1 MLTISTSFEMTLFDH
16 RRRQIQ
22 GRNAPLAAR
31 MRPRSL
37 GEMVGQEGL
46 ISEGRVLRQ
55 AIDQDRVPSMV
66 LWGPPGSG
74 KTTLARLVA
83 EVTKANF
90 IQLSAVTSGVAK
102 VREAVNEARHQ
113 LGEIG
118 RPTIL
123 FIDEIHRFSKSQQDA
138 LLPHVED
145 GTITLIG
152 ATTENPSFEV
162 IAPLLSRT
170 RVYTLAP
177 LDDEAIGTILDRA
190 LADEE
195 RGLGSSNARLAD
207 DARSFLLRVSG
218 GDARTALDALELAVE
233 SSAPGETGERI
244 VDVDTVEQALQRQAR
259 YDRLGDAHYDTI
271 SAFIKSIR
279 ASDPDAALYYLAR
292 MIDAGEDPMFIARRL
307 IVSAAE
313 DVGLGNPGAL
323 PVAVAA
329 QQAVHFVGM
338 PEGRIPLAEATVY
351 LATSQ
356 KSNSAYLGIDKAL
369 KDVRSSRDEPVPMHL
384 RNAPTRLMSE
394 LGYSE
399 GYLYPH
405 DYPGHFIES
414 ENLPEKLRGRR
425 YYEPGNLGAE
435 KPMADRLRRWWGDR
449 YAPPAEQA
457 DDSSQKPGT

>member
-1 MLTISTSFEMTLFDH
+1 
-16 RRRQIQ
+16 
-22 GRNAPLAAR
+22 
-31 MRPRSL
+31 MRPQCL
-37 GEMVGQEGL
+37 DEIVGQEHLVG
-46 ISEGRVLRQ
+46 EGRVLRQ
-55 AIDQDRVPSMV
+55 AIDKDRVPSLV

-74 KTTLARLVA
+74 KTTLARLISQL
-83 EVTKANF
+83 TKATF
-90 IQLSAVTSGVAK
+90 VQLSAVTSGVAD
-102 VREAVNEARHQ
+102 VRKAVSEARQQ

-118 RPTIL
+118 KPTIL

-162 IAPLLSRT
+162 IAPLQSRT

-177 LDDEAIGTILDRA
+177 LHDEAVSSIIDRA
-190 LADEE
+190 LGDKE
-195 RGLGSSNARLAD
+195 RGLGAFNASLTD
-207 DARSFLLRVSG
+207 EARSFLLRVSG

-233 SSAPGETGERI
+233 SSAPDEAGER
-244 VDVDTVEQALQRQAR
+244 VVNVETVEQALQRQAR

-279 ASDPDAALYYLAR
+279 ASDPDAAVYYLAR
-292 MIDAGEDPMFIARRL
+292 MIDAGEDPQFIARRL
-307 IVSAAE
+307 IVLAAE

-338 PEGRIPLAEATVY
+338 PEGRIPLSEATIY
-351 LATSQ
+351 LANSP
-356 KSNSAYLGIDKAL
+356 KSNSAYLAIDKAL

-384 RNAPTRLMSE
+384 RNAPTRLMRN

-399 GYLYPH
+399 GYRYPH
-405 DYPGHFIES
+405 DYPGHFVES
-414 ENLPEKLRGRR
+414 ENMPEKLRDRR
-425 YYEPGNLGAE
+425 YYVPGILGAE
-435 KPMADRLRRWWGDR
+435 KPMADRLRRWWGDK
-449 YAPPAEQA
+449 YVPAQDKV
-457 DDSSQKPGT
+457 DDANRNTER

>member
-1 MLTISTSFEMTLFDH
+1 MTLFDH
-16 RRRQIQ
+16 RRQQIQ

-31 MRPRSL
+31 MRPQSL
-37 GEMVGQEGL
+37 DEMVGQEGL
-46 ISEGRVLRQ
+46 VGEGRVLRQ

-74 KTTLARLVA
+74 KTTLARLIA
-83 EVTKANF
+83 QVTKATF
-90 IQLSAVTSGVAK
+90 IQLSAVTSGVAD
-102 VREAVNEARHQ
+102 VRKAVGEARDQ

-162 IAPLLSRT
+162 IAPLQSRT

-177 LDDEAIGTILDRA
+177 LPDEAIGTILDRG
-190 LADEE
+190 LADKD
-195 RGLGSSNARLAD
+195 RGLGTFNARLTEE
-207 DARSFLLRVSG
+207 ARSFLLRVSG
-218 GDARTALDALELAVE
+218 GDARTALDALELVVE
-233 SSAPGETGERI
+233 SSAPDGAGERV
-244 VDVDTVEQALQRQAR
+244 VDVDTVEQALQKQAR

-292 MIDAGEDPMFIARRL
+292 MIDAGEDPLFIARRL
-307 IVSAAE
+307 IVSASE

-351 LATSQ
+351 LANSP
-356 KSNSAYLGIDKAL
+356 KSNSAYLAIDKAL
-369 KDVRSSRDEPVPMHL
+369 KDVRSSRDEPVPMHM
-384 RNAPTRLMSE
+384 RNAPTRLMRN

-399 GYLYPH
+399 GYRYPH
-405 DYPGHFIES
+405 DYPDHFVAS

-425 YYEPGNLGAE
+425 YYVPGNLGAE
-435 KPMADRLRRWWGDR
+435 KPMADRLRRWWGEK
-449 YAPPAEQA
+449 YASPENTPDDPNRSPP
-457 DDSSQKPGT
+457 SP

>member
-1 MLTISTSFEMTLFDH
+1 MTLFDH
-16 RRRQIQ
+16 RRRQVQ

-37 GEMVGQEGL
+37 DEMVGQEGL

-102 VREAVNEARHQ
+102 VREAVSEARHQ

-190 LADEE
+190 LADDE

-233 SSAPGETGERI
+233 SSAPGETGERV

-369 KDVRSSRDEPVPMHL
+369 KDVRGSRDEPVPMHL

-405 DYPGHFIES
+405 DYPGHFVES

-425 YYEPGNLGAE
+425 YYEPGELGAE

-449 YAPPAEQA
+449 YAPPSEQA
-457 DDSSQKPGT
+457 DDSTRKPGT

>member
-1 MLTISTSFEMTLFDH
+1 MTLFDH

-22 GRNAPLAAR
+22 GRTAPLAAR

-37 GEMVGQEGL
+37 DEMVGQEGL

-83 EVTKANF
+83 QVTKSTF
-90 IQLSAVTSGVAK
+90 VQLSAVTSGVAN
-102 VREAVNEARHQ
+102 VREAVNEARQQ

-177 LDDEAIGTILDRA
+177 LDDEAVGTILDRA
-190 LADEE
+190 LADKD
-195 RGLGSSNARLAD
+195 RGLGTLSASLTD
-207 DARSFLLRVSG
+207 EARSFLLRVSG

-233 SSAPGETGERI
+233 SSEPNDSDERV
-244 VDVDTVEQALQRQAR
+244 VDVDTVEQAMQRQAR

-356 KSNSAYLGIDKAL
+356 KSNSAYTAIDKAL
-369 KDVRSSRDEPVPMHL
+369 KDVRNSRDEPIPMHL
-384 RNAPTRLMSE
+384 RNAPTRLMKE
-394 LGYSE
+394 LGYAE

-405 DYPGHFIES
+405 DYPGHFVES

-435 KPMADRLRRWWGDR
+435 KPMADRLRRWWGDK
-449 YAPPAEQA
+449 YAPPG
-457 DDSSQKPGT
+457 DGGSDPGLAPDA

>member
-1 MLTISTSFEMTLFDH
+1 MTLFDH
-16 RRRQIQ
+16 RRQQIQ

-31 MRPRSL
+31 MRPQSL
-37 GEMVGQEGL
+37 DEMVGQEGL
-46 ISEGRVLRQ
+46 VGEGRVLRQ
-55 AIDQDRVPSMV
+55 AIDHDRVPSMV

-74 KTTLARLVA
+74 KTTLARLISQL
-83 EVTKANF
+83 TKATF
-90 IQLSAVTSGVAK
+90 IQLSAVTSGVAD
-102 VREAVNEARHQ
+102 VRKAVGEARQQ

-162 IAPLLSRT
+162 IAPLQSRT

-177 LDDEAIGTILDRA
+177 LHDEAVGSIIDRA
-190 LADEE
+190 LGDNE
-195 RGLGSSNARLAD
+195 RGLGAFNASLTD
-207 DARSFLLRVSG
+207 EARSFLLRVSG

-233 SSAPGETGERI
+233 SSAPDGAGETV

-292 MIDAGEDPMFIARRL
+292 MIDAGEDPLFIARRL
-307 IVSAAE
+307 IVSASE

-338 PEGRIPLAEATVY
+338 PEGRIPLSEATIY
-351 LATSQ
+351 LANSP
-356 KSNSAYLGIDKAL
+356 KSNSAYLAIDKAL
-369 KDVRSSRDEPVPMHL
+369 KDVRSSRDEPVPMHM
-384 RNAPTRLMSE
+384 RNAPTRLMRN

-399 GYLYPH
+399 GYRYPH
-405 DYPGHFIES
+405 DYPGHFVAS

-425 YYEPGNLGAE
+425 YYVPGNLGAE
-435 KPMADRLRRWWGDR
+435 KPMADRLRRWWGDK
-449 YAPPAEQA
+449 YGPQDDMG
-457 DDSSQKPGT
+457 DDSNRKPNP

>member
-1 MLTISTSFEMTLFDH
+1 MTLFDH
-16 RRRQIQ
+16 RRQQIQ

-37 GEMVGQEGL
+37 DEMVGQEGL
-46 ISEGRVLRQ
+46 IGEGRVLRQ

-83 EVTKANF
+83 QVTKATF
-90 IQLSAVTSGVAK
+90 VQLSAVTSGVAD
-102 VREAVNEARHQ
+102 VRGAVNEARHQ

-177 LDDEAIGTILDRA
+177 LDDEAVGTILDRA
-190 LADEE
+190 LSDED
-195 RGLGSSNARLAD
+195 RGLGTLNARLVD
-207 DARSFLLRVSG
+207 EARSFLLRVSG

-233 SSAPGETGERI
+233 SSAPDESGERV
-244 VDVDTVEQALQRQAR
+244 VDVDTVEQAMQRQAR

-351 LATSQ
+351 LATSP
-356 KSNSAYLGIDKAL
+356 KSNSAYLAIDKAL
-369 KDVRSSRDEPVPMHL
+369 QDVRSSRDEPIPMHM
-384 RNAPTRLMSE
+384 RNAPTRLMKE
-394 LGYSE
+394 LGYAE
-399 GYLYPH
+399 GYRYPH
-405 DYPGHFIES
+405 DYPGHFVET

-425 YYEPGNLGAE
+425 YYEPGTLGAE
-435 KPMADRLRRWWGDR
+435 KPMADRLRRWWGDK
-449 YAPPAEQA
+449 YGPPVDKGAGS
-457 DDSSQKPGT
+457 DL

>member
-1 MLTISTSFEMTLFDH
+1 MTLFDH
-16 RRRQIQ
+16 RRQQIQ

-37 GEMVGQEGL
+37 EEMVGQQGL
-46 ISEGRVLRQ
+46 IGEGRVLRQ

-74 KTTLARLVA
+74 KTTLARLIA
-83 EVTKANF
+83 QVTRATF
-90 IQLSAVTSGVAK
+90 VQLSAVTSGVK
-102 VREAVNEARHQ
+102 NVREAVSEARQQ

-162 IAPLLSRT
+162 IAPLLSRS

-177 LDDEAIGTILDRA
+177 LDDEAVGTILERA
-190 LADEE
+190 LADED
-195 RGLGSSNARLAD
+195 RGLGSLNARLTD
-207 DARSFLLRVSG
+207 EARSFLLRVSG

-233 SSAPGETGERI
+233 SSSPDETGERV

-356 KSNSAYLGIDKAL
+356 KSNSAYLAIDKAL
-369 KDVRSSRDEPVPMHL
+369 KDVRNSRDEPIPMHM
-384 RNAPTRLMSE
+384 RNAPTRLMKE

-399 GYLYPH
+399 GYQYPH
-405 DYPGHFIES
+405 DYPGHFVES
-414 ENLPEKLRGRR
+414 ENLPERLRGRR
-425 YYEPGNLGAE
+425 YYEPGDLGAE
-435 KPMADRLRRWWGDR
+435 KPMADRLRRWWGDK
-449 YAPPAEQA
+449 YAPPGDGGSE
-457 DDSSQKPGT
+457 PGRTTDA

>member
-1 MLTISTSFEMTLFDH
+1 MTLFDH
-16 RRRQIQ
+16 RRQQIQ
-22 GRNAPLAAR
+22 GRTAPLAAR

-37 GEMVGQEGL
+37 DEMVGQEGL
-46 ISEGRVLRQ
+46 ISEGRVLRL
-55 AIDQDRVPSMV
+55 AIDQDRVPSIV

-74 KTTLARLVA
+74 KTTLARLIA
-83 EVTKANF
+83 QVTKATF
-90 IQLSAVTSGVAK
+90 VQLSAVTSGVAQ

-177 LDDEAIGTILDRA
+177 LNDEAVGTILDRA
-190 LADEE
+190 LADND
-195 RGLGSSNARLAD
+195 RGLGNLKACLTD
-207 DARSFLLRVSG
+207 EARSFLLRVSS

-233 SSAPGETGERI
+233 SSAPNESGERV
-244 VDVDTVEQALQRQAR
+244 VDVDTVEQAMQRQAR

-356 KSNSAYLGIDKAL
+356 KSNSAYLAIDKAL
-369 KDVRSSRDEPVPMHL
+369 SDVRSSRDEPIPMHM
-384 RNAPTRLMSE
+384 RNAPTRLMKE

-405 DYPGHFIES
+405 DYPGHFVES

-425 YYEPGNLGAE
+425 YYEPGTLGAE

-449 YAPPAEQA
+449 YAPPSTTG
-457 DDSSQKPGT
+457 DGSDP

>member
-1 MLTISTSFEMTLFDH
+1 MTLFDH

-22 GRNAPLAAR
+22 GRTAPLAAR

-37 GEMVGQEGL
+37 DEMVGQEGL

-83 EVTKANF
+83 QVTKSTF
-90 IQLSAVTSGVAK
+90 VQLSAVTSGVAN
-102 VREAVNEARHQ
+102 VREAVNEARQQ

-177 LDDEAIGTILDRA
+177 LDDEAVGTILDRA
-190 LADEE
+190 LADKD
-195 RGLGSSNARLAD
+195 RGLGTLNASLTD
-207 DARSFLLRVSG
+207 EARSFLLRVSG

-233 SSAPGETGERI
+233 SSEPNDSDERV
-244 VDVDTVEQALQRQAR
+244 VDVDTVEQAMQRQAR

-356 KSNSAYLGIDKAL
+356 KSNSAYTAIDKAL
-369 KDVRSSRDEPVPMHL
+369 KDVRSSRDEPIPMHL
-384 RNAPTRLMSE
+384 RNAPTRLMKE

-405 DYPGHFIES
+405 DYPGHFVES

-435 KPMADRLRRWWGDR
+435 KPMADRLRRWWGDK
-449 YAPPAEQA
+449 YAPPVDEG
-457 DDSSQKPGT
+457 SNPGLKPDA

>member
-1 MLTISTSFEMTLFDH
+1 
-16 RRRQIQ
+16 
-22 GRNAPLAAR
+22 

-37 GEMVGQEGL
+37 DEMVGQEGL
-46 ISEGRVLRQ
+46 ISEGRVLRL
-55 AIDQDRVPSMV
+55 AIDQDRVPSIV

-74 KTTLARLVA
+74 KTTLARLIA
-83 EVTKANF
+83 QVTKATF
-90 IQLSAVTSGVAK
+90 VQLSAVTSGVAQ

-177 LDDEAIGTILDRA
+177 LDDKAVGTILGRA
-190 LADEE
+190 LTDKD
-195 RGLGSSNARLAD
+195 RGLGTLNANLTD
-207 DARSFLLRVSG
+207 EARSFLLRVSG

-233 SSAPGETGERI
+233 SSAPDESGERV
-244 VDVDTVEQALQRQAR
+244 VDVDTVEQAMQRQAR

-356 KSNSAYLGIDKAL
+356 KSNSAYTAIDKAL
-369 KDVRSSRDEPVPMHL
+369 KDVRSSRDEPIPMHL
-384 RNAPTRLMSE
+384 RNAPTRLMKE

-405 DYPGHFIES
+405 DYPGHFVES

-425 YYEPGNLGAE
+425 YYEPGTLGAE
-435 KPMADRLRRWWGDR
+435 KPMADRLRHWWGDR
-449 YAPPAEQA
+449 YAPPSTTG
-457 DDSSQKPGT
+457 DGSDL

>member
-1 MLTISTSFEMTLFDH
+1 M
-16 RRRQIQ
+16 
-22 GRNAPLAAR
+22 G
-31 MRPRSL
+31 
-37 GEMVGQEGL
+37 
-46 ISEGRVLRQ
+46 EGRVLRQ
-55 AIDQDRVPSMV
+55 AIDKDRVPSLV

-74 KTTLARLVA
+74 KTTLARLISQL
-83 EVTKANF
+83 TKATF
-90 IQLSAVTSGVAK
+90 VQLSAVTSGVAD
-102 VREAVNEARHQ
+102 VRKAVSEARRQ

-118 RPTIL
+118 KPTIL

-162 IAPLLSRT
+162 IAPLQSRT

-177 LDDEAIGTILDRA
+177 LHDEAVSSIIDRA
-190 LADEE
+190 LGDKE
-195 RGLGSSNARLAD
+195 RGLGAFNASLSD
-207 DARSFLLRVSG
+207 EARSFLLRVSG

-233 SSAPGETGERI
+233 SSAPDEVGER
-244 VDVDTVEQALQRQAR
+244 VVNVDTVEQALQRQAR

-279 ASDPDAALYYLAR
+279 ASDPDAAVYYLAR
-292 MIDAGEDPMFIARRL
+292 MIDAGEDPQFIARRL
-307 IVSAAE
+307 IVLAAE

-338 PEGRIPLAEATVY
+338 PEGRIPLSEATIY
-351 LATSQ
+351 LANSP
-356 KSNSAYLGIDKAL
+356 KSNSAYLAIDKAL

-384 RNAPTRLMSE
+384 RNAPTRLMRN

-399 GYLYPH
+399 GYRYPH
-405 DYPGHFIES
+405 DYPGHFVES
-414 ENLPEKLRGRR
+414 ENMPEKLRDRR
-425 YYEPGNLGAE
+425 YYVPGILGAE
-435 KPMADRLRRWWGDR
+435 KPMADRLRRWWGDK
-449 YAPPAEQA
+449 YVPAQDKV
-457 DDSSQKPGT
+457 DDANRNTER

>member
-1 MLTISTSFEMTLFDH
+1 MTLFDH
-16 RRRQIQ
+16 RRQQIQ
-22 GRNAPLAAR
+22 GRSAPLAAR

-37 GEMVGQEGL
+37 EEMVGQEGL
-46 ISEGRVLRQ
+46 IAEGRVLRQ

-74 KTTLARLVA
+74 KTTLARLIA
-83 EVTKANF
+83 QVTKATF
-90 IQLSAVTSGVAK
+90 VQLSAVTSGVAN
-102 VREAVNEARHQ
+102 VREAVSEARQQ

-162 IAPLLSRT
+162 IAPLLSRS

-177 LDDEAIGTILDRA
+177 LDDEAVGTIIDRA

-195 RGLGSSNARLAD
+195 RGLGSLKARLTD
-207 DARSFLLRVSG
+207 EARSFLLRVSG

-233 SSAPGETGERI
+233 SSAPDESGERI

-356 KSNSAYLGIDKAL
+356 KSNSAYLAIDKAL
-369 KDVRSSRDEPVPMHL
+369 KDVRSSRDEPIPMHM
-384 RNAPTRLMSE
+384 RNAPTRLMKE

-405 DYPGHFIES
+405 DYPGHFVES
-414 ENLPEKLRGRR
+414 ENLPERLRGRR
-425 YYEPGNLGAE
+425 YYEPGTLGAE
-435 KPMADRLRRWWGDR
+435 KPMADRLKRWWGDK
-449 YAPPAEQA
+449 YAPPGEAG
-457 DDSSQKPGT
+457 SNPGRKPDA

>member
-1 MLTISTSFEMTLFDH
+1 M
-16 RRRQIQ
+16 
-22 GRNAPLAAR
+22 G
-31 MRPRSL
+31 
-37 GEMVGQEGL
+37 
-46 ISEGRVLRQ
+46 EGRVLRQ
-55 AIDQDRVPSMV
+55 AIDKDRVPSLV

-74 KTTLARLVA
+74 KTTLARLISQL
-83 EVTKANF
+83 TKATF
-90 IQLSAVTSGVAK
+90 VQLSAVTSGVAD
-102 VREAVNEARHQ
+102 VRKAVSEARQQ

-118 RPTIL
+118 KPTIL

-162 IAPLLSRT
+162 IAPLQSRT

-177 LDDEAIGTILDRA
+177 LHDEAVSSIIDRA
-190 LADEE
+190 LGDKE
-195 RGLGSSNARLAD
+195 RGLGAFNASLSD
-207 DARSFLLRVSG
+207 EARSFLLRVSG

-233 SSAPGETGERI
+233 SSAPDEVGER
-244 VDVDTVEQALQRQAR
+244 VVNVDTVEQALQRQAR

-279 ASDPDAALYYLAR
+279 ASDPDAAVYYLAR
-292 MIDAGEDPMFIARRL
+292 MIDAGEDPQFIARRL
-307 IVSAAE
+307 IVLAAE

-338 PEGRIPLAEATVY
+338 PEGRIPLSEATIY
-351 LATSQ
+351 LANSP
-356 KSNSAYLGIDKAL
+356 KSNSAYLAIDKAL

-384 RNAPTRLMSE
+384 RNAPTRLMRN

-399 GYLYPH
+399 GYRYPH
-405 DYPGHFIES
+405 DYPGHFVES
-414 ENLPEKLRGRR
+414 ENMPEKLRDRR
-425 YYEPGNLGAE
+425 YYVPGILGAE
-435 KPMADRLRRWWGDR
+435 KPMADRLRRWWGDK
-449 YAPPAEQA
+449 YVPAQDKV
-457 DDSSQKPGT
+457 DDANRNPER

>member
-1 MLTISTSFEMTLFDH
+1 MTLFDH
-16 RRRQIQ
+16 RRQQIQ

-37 GEMVGQEGL
+37 DEMVGQEGL

-83 EVTKANF
+83 QVTKATF
-90 IQLSAVTSGVAK
+90 VQLSAVTSGVAD
-102 VREAVNEARHQ
+102 VRGAVNEARHQ

-118 RPTIL
+118 RPTIV

-177 LDDEAIGTILDRA
+177 LDDEAVGTILDRA
-190 LADEE
+190 LSDED
-195 RGLGSSNARLAD
+195 RGLGTLNARLND
-207 DARSFLLRVSG
+207 EARSFLLRVSG

-233 SSAPGETGERI
+233 SSAPDESGERV

-356 KSNSAYLGIDKAL
+356 KSNSAYLAIDKAL
-369 KDVRSSRDEPVPMHL
+369 QDVRSSRDEPIPMHM
-384 RNAPTRLMSE
+384 RNAPTRLMKE
-394 LGYSE
+394 LGYAE
-399 GYLYPH
+399 GYRYPH
-405 DYPGHFIES
+405 DYPGHFVES

-425 YYEPGNLGAE
+425 YYEPGTLGAE
-435 KPMADRLRRWWGDR
+435 KPMADRLKRWWGDKYGPR
-449 YAPPAEQA
+449 A
-457 DDSSQKPGT
+457 DTGDGSDH